1 MTRDA
6 AQFHAKKAVSQA
18 YRHGSSY
25 NREALSS
32 GGSVLDVFRF
42 LDWLHDSLAGAVPA
56 GRRSILR
63 FSSPREYR
71 SFLKAW
77 QLKKKRSSL
86 ASSVRSLGLIR
97 GLACPTLPESVPA
110 CWKNKIRCEND
121 LRLRIDAL
129 SRGANTMMNG
139 IPWGV
144 RHIRAPEAWN
154 KTTGLGVR
162 IGVIDTGIDYRHPDL
177 RHSIEHGINLL
188 YPTIPPIDDNG
199 HGTHIAGT
207 IAAANRLHGMIGVA
221 PRASIHPV
229 KAFDD
234 SGTAYVS
241 DIILGIDWCIRNRMH
256 IVNMSFG
263 MQNRSS
269 SLLQAVQGASQSGVI
284 VVASSG
290 NDGRSRDID
299 YPAHYGDTIA
309 VGATN
314 EMGRVA
320 SFTNRSAAIDVYA
333 PGDKIVSAWL
343 GGKYREMSGT
353 SMATSHVSGAI
364 ALLLAYKPDLSPARV
379 KQLVK
384 QSALPLKGAKSGG
397 TAGELNVMRLLKMAG
412 KNG

>member
-1 MTRDA
+1 M
-6 AQFHAKKAVSQA
+6 
-18 YRHGSSY
+18 
-25 NREALSS
+25 
-32 GGSVLDVFRF
+32 DVFRF
-42 LDWLHDSLAGAVPA
+42 LGWLLDSLAGKVPA
-56 GRRSILR
+56 GRRSIIR
-63 FSSPREYR
+63 FSNPYEYR

-77 QLKKKRSSL
+77 QLKTSSL
-86 ASSVRSLGLIR
+86 RAATDVRKLGLIR
-97 GLACPTLPESVPA
+97 GLACPLLPDAIPA
-110 CWKNKIRCEND
+110 RWRSHIRCEND
-121 LRLRIDAL
+121 SRLRIDAL
-129 SRGANTMMNG
+129 SRGANAIING

-144 RHIRAPEAWN
+144 RHIRAPEAWS

-162 IGVIDTGIDYRHPDL
+162 IGVIDTGIDYEHPDL
-177 RHSIEHGINLL
+177 RHSIERGVNLI

-221 PRASIHPV
+221 PRASVYPV

-234 SGTAYVS
+234 NGTAYVS
-241 DIILGIDWCIRNRMH
+241 DIILGIDWCVRNRMH

-269 SLLQAVQGASQSGVI
+269 ALLQAVQGASQSGVI

-299 YPAHYGDTIA
+299 YPARYGDTIA

-314 EMGRVA
+314 ESGRVA
-320 SFTNRSAAIDVYA
+320 PFTNRSAAIDIYA

-343 GGKYREMSGT
+343 DGKYREMSGT

-364 ALLLAYKPDLSPARV
+364 ALLLAHKPRLSAARV
-379 KQLVK
+379 KALVK
-384 QSALPLKGAKSGG
+384 QSALPLKGARSAGATG
-397 TAGELNVMRLLKMAG
+397 TLDMMRLLKWVG